1 MVSAGKIKSLRDK
14 TDISIMVCKKAL
26 EASDGDE
33 AKAMEWLKKQGVEM
47 AESKSQRTTK
57 GGLIEA
63 YIHSGGRVGVILE
76 LKSETDFV
84 SKNPLFK
91 EAAHNVAMHIAAS
104 SPENVEALLQ
114 QPYIKDASVTVGD
127 YLNSIVQKFGEKI
140 ELARFER
147 FEI

>member
-1 MVSAGKIKSLRDK
+1 MVSAEKIKSLRDK
-14 TDISIMVCKKAL
+14 TGISIMICKKAL
-26 EASDGDE
+26 ESAEGDE
-33 AKAMEWLKKQGVEM
+33 TKALEWLKKQGVEM
-47 AESKSQRTTK
+47 AESKTQRTTK
-57 GGLIEA
+57 DGLIEA

-91 EAAHNVAMHIAAS
+91 EVAHNVAMHIAAS
-104 SPENVEALLQ
+104 SPENIDALLQ
-114 QPYIKDASVTVGD
+114 QPYIKDASVTVGG

>member
-1 MVSAGKIKSLRDK
+1 MI
-14 TDISIMVCKKAL
+14 CKKAL
-26 EASDGDE
+26 ESAEGDE
-33 AKAMEWLKKQGVEM
+33 TKALEWLKKQGVEM

-57 GGLIEA
+57 DGLIEA

-104 SPENVEALLQ
+104 SPENIDALLQ
-114 QPYIKDASVTVGD
+114 QPYIKDASVTVGG

>member
-1 MVSAGKIKSLRDK
+1 MVSAEKIKSLRDK
-14 TDISIMVCKKAL
+14 TGISIMICKKAL
-26 EASDGDE
+26 ESAEGDE
-33 AKAMEWLKKQGVEM
+33 ARAFEWLKKQGMEM

-57 GGLIEA
+57 AGLIEA
-63 YIHSGGRVGVILE
+63 YIHSGGRVGVMLE

-91 EAAHNVAMHIAAS
+91 ETAHNVAMHIAAA

-114 QPYIKDASVTVGD
+114 QPYIKDASVTVGE

-140 ELARFER
+140 ELSRFER
-147 FEI
+147 